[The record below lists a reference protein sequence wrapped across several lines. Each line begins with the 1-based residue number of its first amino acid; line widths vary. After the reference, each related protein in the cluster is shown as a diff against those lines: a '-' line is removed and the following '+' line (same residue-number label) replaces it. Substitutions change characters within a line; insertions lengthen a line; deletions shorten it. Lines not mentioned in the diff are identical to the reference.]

1 MEFLKT
7 VFGDKPMT
15 YAELEAALKDN
26 KNIKLA
32 NLAGGQYVDKDKLDT
47 KISEL
52 AAANETIKNLQ
63 ETVKKFDGVD
73 VQKLKEDLAAAQ
85 VKYDADLSKARLESA
100 LEIAL
105 VTEKGKNTK
114 AIKALLDIE
123 KIKLD
128 GDKLLGLDSQLEA
141 LKKSDAYL
149 FEDEEK
155 KETKV
160 KVDSGQ
166 KHDKEPDSG
175 GPTLADEIKT
185 QLYGSPKI

>member
-63 ETVKKFDGVD
+63 ETVKKFDGD
-73 VQKLKEDLAAAQ
+73 FNSKLLAEITTTPSVEAAA
-85 VKYDADLSKARLESA
+85 
-100 LEIAL
+100 I
-105 VTEKGKNTK
+105 
-114 AIKALLDIE
+114 I
-123 KIKLD
+123 
-128 GDKLLGLDSQLEA
+128 GLR
-141 LKKSDAYL
+141 
-149 FEDEEK
+149 
-155 KETKV
+155 
-160 KVDSGQ
+160 
-166 KHDKEPDSG
+166 PC
-175 GPTLADEIKT
+175 PTHRR
-185 QLYGSPKI
+185 